1 VGHNPAVPGRRQLIA
16 ALLLVAVSSAPE
28 LLWLGAH
35 ALDGHGHPG
44 EGTALAE
51 ALVHGHDHPEGT
63 PPHEHDLAPAPRLR
77 QDSPRQLQSAASSS
91 PLVLPPA
98 ARVALSPATL
108 GGRVPG
114 AASGCGPPRLQLLCS
129 LLI

>member
-1 VGHNPAVPGRRQLIA
+1 MGHNPAVPRRRQLLA
-16 ALLLVAVSSAPE
+16 FLLLVAVSSAPE

-44 EGTALAE
+44 EGAGLAE

-77 QDSPRQLQSAASSS
+77 QDPPRQLQSAASA
-91 PLVLPPA
+91 PLTLD
-98 ARVALSPATL
+98 PATH
-108 GGRVPG
+108 R
-114 AASGCGPPRLQLLCS
+114 AAAAAALRGYAALAPSGCGPPRLQLLCS